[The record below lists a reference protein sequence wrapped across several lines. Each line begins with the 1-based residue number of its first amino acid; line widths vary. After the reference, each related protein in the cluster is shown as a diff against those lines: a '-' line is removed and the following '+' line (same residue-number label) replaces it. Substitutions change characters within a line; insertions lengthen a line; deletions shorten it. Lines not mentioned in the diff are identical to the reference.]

1 MKPPLFICI
10 NYSTTNRERK
20 EIIITIKKPNK
31 KRKIRE
37 EAKQVWI
44 SKKRWEAMEKRIAD
58 LEREVQGQQK
68 KLASLD
74 DHIVEIV
81 QSAQIEQYN
90 RLGKAPL
97 PM

>member
-1 MKPPLFICI
+1 M
-10 NYSTTNRERK
+10 
-20 EIIITIKKPNK
+20 
-31 KRKIRE
+31 
-37 EAKQVWI
+37 WI